1 MGKKQ
6 SEGLKNGKKTAL
18 KLGMTGIIV
27 TCIIGTTCSFAFAK
41 EVTVKIGDT
50 EKVMSGRI
58 FENVGNV
65 LKDNG
70 IEVTDDYTVNVDT
83 NTALF
88 AVDSIEVKA
97 KATGNLLVD
106 GESIAYQ
113 TDAETVGDLL
123 DENNIQLGEL
133 DRVEPG
139 KATALKDISQ
149 VKVIRVQVSELPS
162 RQAIAYT
169 TEKKDNPELE
179 VGKTKV
185 VQVGVDG
192 ASSRVERVLYE
203 NGVEVKREV
212 VSEEIVKQPV
222 KEIIEVGTKEAAVV
236 TTPAVETPVTETP
249 AVTTPAATTP
259 AVETPAVTETP
270 AAQTAVAQTPA
281 AETTTTVPEG
291 AVQTILNCTAYT
303 ATGNATASGVMPT
316 SNHTVAGWSGL
327 PFGTKIY
334 IPAMGITYT
343 VEDRGGAITEGI
355 IDIYMDT
362 YDQCIQF
369 GRQNLEAYIIYP

>member
-1 MGKKQ
+1 MQDKHT
-6 SEGLKNGKKTAL
+6 EGLKKGKKTVL

-50 EKVMSGRI
+50 EKVLSGRI
-58 FENVGNV
+58 FENVGDV
-65 LKDNG
+65 LEDNG
-70 IEVTDDYTVNVDT
+70 IELTDDYTVSVDT
-83 NTALF
+83 GTALF
-88 AVDSIEVKA
+88 TVDTIEVKV

-113 TDAETVGDLL
+113 TDAQTVGDLL
-123 DENNIQLGEL
+123 EENNIQLGEL

-149 VKVIRVQVSELPS
+149 VKVIRVEISELPS

-169 TEKKDNPELE
+169 TEKKDNPDLE

-185 VQVGVDG
+185 IQVGVDG
-192 ASSRVERVLYE
+192 ASSQVERVLYE

-212 VSEEIVKQPV
+212 ISEEIVKQPV
-222 KEIIEVGTKEAAVV
+222 KEIIEIGTKETVV
-236 TTPAVETPVTETP
+236 TTTPVVETPATATPAVETPVVTATP
-249 AVTTPAATTP
+249 AVQTPVAT
-259 AVETPAVTETP
+259 TP
-270 AAQTAVAQTPA
+270 AAQTPA
-281 AETTTTVPEG
+281 GETTTTIPEG

-316 SNHTVAGWSGL
+316 ANHTVAAWSGL

-334 IPAMGITYT
+334 IPSMGITYT
-343 VEDRGGAITEGI
+343 VEDRGGAVTEGI
-355 IDIYMDT
+355 VDIYMDT

-369 GRQNLEAYIIYP
+369 GRQNLEAYITYP

>member
-1 MGKKQ
+1 MQEKNT
-6 SEGLKNGKKTAL
+6 EGLKKGKKTVL

-50 EKVMSGRI
+50 EKVLSGRI
-58 FENVGNV
+58 FENVGDV
-65 LKDNG
+65 LEDNG
-70 IEVTDDYTVNVDT
+70 IELTDDYTVSVDT
-83 NTALF
+83 GTALF

-113 TDAETVGDLL
+113 TDAQTVGDLL
-123 DENNIQLGEL
+123 EENNIQLGEL

-139 KATALKDISQ
+139 KSTALQDISQ
-149 VKVIRVQVSELPS
+149 VKVIRVKISELPS

-169 TEKKDNPELE
+169 TEKKDNPDLE

-192 ASSRVERVLYE
+192 ASSQVERVLYE

-212 VSEEIVKQPV
+212 ISEEIVKQPV
-222 KEIIEVGTKEAAVV
+222 KEIIEVGTKETAVA
-236 TTPAVETPVTETP
+236 TTPVVETPATETP
-249 AVTTPAATTP
+249 AVTAPV
-259 AVETPAVTETP
+259 VETPAVTATPAVQTPVATTP
-270 AAQTAVAQTPA
+270 AAQTSAV
-281 AETTTTVPEG
+281 ETTTTIPEG

-316 SNHTVAGWSGL
+316 ANHTVAAWSGL

-334 IPAMGITYT
+334 IPSMGITYT
-343 VEDRGGAITEGI
+343 VEDRGGAVTEGI
-355 IDIYMDT
+355 VDIYMDT

-369 GRQNLEAYIIYP
+369 GRQNLEAYITYP

>member
-1 MGKKQ
+1 MQDKHT
-6 SEGLKNGKKTAL
+6 EGLKKGKKTVL

-50 EKVMSGRI
+50 EKVLSGRI
-58 FENVGNV
+58 FENVGDV
-65 LKDNG
+65 LEDNG
-70 IEVTDDYTVNVDT
+70 IELTDDYTVSVDT
-83 NTALF
+83 GTALF
-88 AVDSIEVKA
+88 AVDTIEVKV

-113 TDAETVGDLL
+113 TDAQTVGDLL
-123 DENNIQLGEL
+123 EENNIQLGEL

-149 VKVIRVQVSELPS
+149 VKVIRVEISELPS

-169 TEKKDNPELE
+169 TEKKDNPDLE

-192 ASSRVERVLYE
+192 ASSQVERVLYE

-212 VSEEIVKQPV
+212 ISEEIVKQPV
-222 KEIIEVGTKEAAVV
+222 KEIIEIGTKETVV
-236 TTPAVETPVTETP
+236 TTTPVVETPATATPAVETPVVTATP
-249 AVTTPAATTP
+249 AVQTPVAT
-259 AVETPAVTETP
+259 TP
-270 AAQTAVAQTPA
+270 AAQTPA
-281 AETTTTVPEG
+281 GETTTTIPEG

-316 SNHTVAGWSGL
+316 ANHTVAAWSGL

-334 IPAMGITYT
+334 IPSMGITYT
-343 VEDRGGAITEGI
+343 VEDRGGAVTEGI
-355 IDIYMDT
+355 VDIYMDT

-369 GRQNLEAYIIYP
+369 GRQNLEAYITYP